1 MSGDTLQ
8 EIITAVKCT
17 VLPIMTEGDT
27 VDETPGTAKTNGRTK
42 GVRVVTKTCMETTV
56 AIETSV
62 DTKELLRLCR
72 AGRLYDIEKWITAGK
87 PLDIPVGRNRTLL
100 QVAVETEFH
109 SLVEL
114 IARHDS
120 NKASKNAALEGAI
133 SLRRLD
139 LVELLVE
146 NGAQITSV
154 PFADVLLTWEPKL
167 IRFFLDHGADPVKD
181 SPFAVAFGAK
191 VRTALRAFLDCKQ
204 MHPEHADALQEQAN
218 VALRYFCS
226 KGDMKWISLML
237 WAKADARS
245 MGPSLEKEYTN
256 DPECYTSGLQE
267 ASYAGNVGVL
277 KKLKPEAGR
286 DNLEDLLHCVA
297 ISGRKDALHY
307 LLEIG
312 AKANDRAN
320 GGSSALDTCL
330 WHLSFKR
337 FDPYGGKRLASKYDA
352 SGALECVQELLAH
365 GAVWNPTEPSHV
377 TSLRRTL
384 CECEPAVTIELLQLF
399 HKYNA
404 CPAEQIHKLLGTPR
418 IREHLAPASHHISRL
433 GIDLNSVR
441 VARQSRAPAHKRL

>member
-1 MSGDTLQ
+1 
-8 EIITAVKCT
+8 
-17 VLPIMTEGDT
+17 MTEGDT
-27 VDETPGTAKTNGRTK
+27 VDETPRTAKANGRTK

-87 PLDIPVGRNRTLL
+87 PLDILVGRNKTLL

-218 VALRYFCS
+218 IALRYFCS

-245 MGPSLEKEYTN
+245 M
-256 DPECYTSGLQE
+256 
-267 ASYAGNVGVL
+267 
-277 KKLKPEAGR
+277 
-286 DNLEDLLHCVA
+286 
-297 ISGRKDALHY
+297 
-307 LLEIG
+307 
-312 AKANDRAN
+312 
-320 GGSSALDTCL
+320 
-330 WHLSFKR
+330 
-337 FDPYGGKRLASKYDA
+337 
-352 SGALECVQELLAH
+352 
-365 GAVWNPTEPSHV
+365 
-377 TSLRRTL
+377 RTL
-384 CECEPAVTIELLQLF
+384 W
-399 HKYNA
+399 
-404 CPAEQIHKLLGTPR
+404 
-418 IREHLAPASHHISRL
+418 S
-433 GIDLNSVR
+433 
-441 VARQSRAPAHKRL
+441 